1 MAQLMDAAGYDTLW
15 LAEHHFQREGYG
27 GIPNIPMLAVYLA
40 QHTQRLH
47 LGSMFNTVPTW
58 HPLRLAEDFAL
69 ADILTE
75 GRFRF
80 GIGRGYIGRE
90 LATLGAPLE
99 GDPANRALFEEQ
111 VEILFK
117 AWNEPSFAHCGPHY
131 ELPAKVAH
139 RRDTLEEITLVPR
152 PRNRPVECWQPIFSA
167 NPRGIAFMIKHG
179 IKGVVPGG
187 GRADGNRRALARRAG
202 PCGSRRRNVRRQHW
216 RRIGRRAGLGTTSP
230 LGRHPR
236 AGDPRG
242 WGLV

>member
-1 MAQLMDAAGYDTLW
+1 MDAAGYDTLW

-69 ADILTE
+69 ADILTK

-117 AWNEPSFAHCGPHY
+117 AWKRAVVCP
-131 ELPAKVAH
+131 L
-139 RRDTLEEITLVPR
+139 R
-152 PRNRPVECWQPIFSA
+152 PR
-167 NPRGIAFMIKHG
+167 
-179 IKGVVPGG
+179 
-187 GRADGNRRALARRAG
+187 
-202 PCGSRRRNVRRQHW
+202 
-216 RRIGRRAGLGTTSP
+216 TTSCQLRSRIAEIRLRKSP
-230 LGRHPR
+230 
-236 AGDPRG
+236 
-242 WGLV
+242 